1 MLKNRNRDP
10 RSAVPSTPTMSIRST
25 LHRAPI
31 AKPEPDYEVVEFPSD
46 QYVNAKMQP
55 PPPPP
60 PRPPTGHPLDAD
72 ASCGLCGGGGARV
85 RCTECGRRA
94 LCASCDDMYHR
105 HPKRRHHQRQALPHS
120 QLRDERPPLPPKVA
134 PPVPPPRRHKIG
146 GDRLSASPL
155 PATLDQ
161 RRGTINPM
169 GMPKQMATIT
179 NSNHF
184 VSQLP
189 QMQHS
194 HPTVPTMTSH
204 MGSVPYLPNVVHHSN
219 APVASHDQSN
229 TLGHFTS
236 WNRPRGSLPGFN
248 VSPNVVQAPPIEAWE
263 AQENLSAQSWGRPLR
278 RGTSVM
284 ELGGA
289 PTGCPG
295 CAHCASNPWRYG
307 SCANLDH
314 SWVGQSPWPQTC
326 CVPHPATHNPRML
339 PHPHAHPPHTPQP
352 YRRADSRAV
361 SRAASRAGSRAVSPA
376 LSVRSRASRRS
387 KHRTPSPPPL
397 PSSDADSESEIE
409 SDSKESERPPIK
421 VKNVQET
428 DDDISLGPAPPP
440 PNSSWQCE
448 HCTFVNEPGVRVCA
462 VCCRTPTV
470 KPKTIS
476 TDVINN
482 GVGRLRLAEKSS
494 PSPTSLIDDRRK
506 RNDDKVKAVRP
517 TKERVS
523 TGCGPSPPREER
535 PVLKPPNRLDTPTR
549 ERSNERIVQARI
561 RHDIAVG
568 PSPPKE
574 LQNKHQAISTSQS
587 TATVQSLIQDR
598 VDLRSSPK
606 SRTPIREPSTKHS
619 VSVGPSPPRDS
630 PLRVVASIRNISP
643 NFQKKSAGNSPPREP
658 DRASSRSSRTT
669 TGTSPPPQ
677 SISTQTYEVPNNWD
691 RAQSVSRSSRS
702 RHRVRDESRRE
713 RSHSR
718 LSLSSDT
725 RESERSVHTSGG
737 RWEWREPRDSSPSGE
752 WSESERRR
760 NSTRLTRRASHLD
773 LRRNRAVRRSSM
785 YGSEGPSPEP
795 LSNNRAISLEALAGA
810 GSRRE
815 AERGLELARLMSNAE
830 RLGFSAAE
838 VHAALAQNPVA
849 PLAWLSERWPSLCA
863 GVRAAAARL
872 APGVN
877 VTELEARAALAR
889 HRGAMWPA
897 VNECVERSRRQAEVI
912 GVGEEG
918 RLRGHVWGPPT
929 GVDDDAVPP
938 ATQTSRSHRT
948 PEDSSDELEVTT
960 NKFQDDDWMYL
971 PLNVQNKNDYE
982 FERPIKKE
990 HTNATNDNSN
1000 DIAEKLK
1007 LLLIQA
1013 GIPQIDEKLLLKG
1026 LLGNN
1031 LIKTEESNV
1040 SQDNNIQNN
1049 KHNLA
1054 EFIQSENDFID
1065 AYNALTR
1072 LSPLPNLNE
1081 KTNMAAKDESKQNI
1095 IFKVQLPSS
1104 EIISYE
1110 SSSTIND
1117 LQHNKSKKTTVN
1129 KQSTKKVTNHDNVTK
1144 ITVDTL
1150 SNKNEDLT
1158 SNDHFFKTR
1167 AINSDKQ
1174 ALNFTTE
1181 EKGKS
1186 TNLNDIVDN
1195 TQKLIQQMK
1204 QEIHSDIH
1212 SLQGKSSTQS
1222 EAGDSSNESHLSSEK
1237 ESSYNNSEDESGDLT
1252 SDEKE
1257 DTYNGDKNVP
1267 ERIESKNTEQ
1277 NENRVS
1283 VNRTSSEDNENFEE
1297 ALDHVENEID
1307 DFQETNIKILN
1318 SIAKSLQQE
1327 HILTVEINEPRES
1340 NKQSQDVN
1348 NNLFAAV
1355 DSFEEIYQ
1363 QLSSNTEKN
1372 ERKKSPTSTKNIY
1385 SLNNNV
1391 KPAKI
1396 LPKANHASNY
1406 IKQDLS
1412 ISRFRPGSP
1421 VKLLITENEHPLLTA
1436 FTDNFEDSLEE
1447 QSKLLENPVNSNHG
1461 KDFSSEKTEYFNINN
1476 TTTINAVEQNSTNI
1490 TLGSLSKSTALDEE
1504 IEENTLENYSND
1516 ERTDKKE
1523 DFNDQETYQEDI
1535 ILTLNNLTN
1544 NDEQDNSD
1552 PIKTPIQETELTNE
1566 EIKEK
1571 GTSKTKT
1578 PSFISKSSIPKLV
1591 KNMHSGKQKIDKNVN
1606 KVIASKVPVRRG
1618 SIKQYPAPNPP
1629 KSRFG
1634 HIQSGFVKQLQT
1646 RLFST
1651 KGTKTTTQT
1660 QLPTAAETSQQE
1672 TTTDTKTVEVKA
1684 STSTMTKKK
1693 QAPLPPIQAPKEL
1706 SPPKTHLAKDKN
1718 KFFRETCR
1726 TEDEWTESEGEDQNI
1741 VLIGANKEEHNPA
1754 APSPPQPIT
1763 MRKVSGQLIDLAL
1776 VRLPEGS
1783 PERQARMLLAEG
1795 ATENWEQAQLAVN
1808 LISQGTD
1815 TPAALLAALECADLT
1830 SALVYLHQDC
1840 ELCASKFPEHE
1851 MVSMLRCIHRCCR
1864 ECARYYFTVQ
1874 ITERSI
1880 ADCVCPYCKE
1890 PELENLPEDDWLDY
1904 FAHMDILLKTL
1915 LETETHE
1922 LFQRKLRDR
1931 TLARDP
1937 NFRWCV
1943 ECSSGFFVHPK
1954 HKKLRC
1960 PECKSITC
1968 ASCRRPWNSNHD
1980 DMTCEQYSL
1989 WLEDNDPERSV
2000 AAVQQH
2006 LRENGLDCPR
2016 CHFKYSL
2023 SRGGCMHFTCT
2034 QCKYEFC
2041 YGCGKPF
2048 MMGARCGLSE
2058 YCSKLGLHAHHP
2070 RNCLFYLRDKEP
2082 HDLQTLLQMNNV
2094 TYETEEAE
2102 GATGR
2107 CPIQLQRET
2116 PTGLVDTVCGSEV
2129 QKNQAG
2135 LCKNHYLE
2143 YLSRL
2148 VRGRRVDPL
2157 PILGVDD
2164 LETLVRRAALRLPPR
2179 PYGTLEG
2186 LFKRELVE
2194 IVREKIPLD

>member
-1 MLKNRNRDP
+1 MLKNRGRDP
-10 RSAVPSTPTMSIRST
+10 RSAVPSTPTMALRSNV
-25 LHRAPI
+25 HRAPM

-46 QYVNAKMQP
+46 QYVNAKLQP

-60 PRPPTGHPLDAD
+60 PRPPTGHPIDAD

-105 HPKRRHHQRQALPHS
+105 HPKRRHHQRQALSHA
-120 QLRDERPPLPPKVA
+120 QLRDERPPLPPKAA

-155 PATLDQ
+155 PPAID
-161 RRGTINPM
+161 RRSTMNPLM
-169 GMPKQMATIT
+169 GIPKQMAAIT
-179 NSNHF
+179 NTNHF
-184 VSQLP
+184 VSQRP
-189 QMQHS
+189 QMHHQRPS
-194 HPTVPTMTSH
+194 VPSVTSH
-204 MGSVPYLPNVVHHSN
+204 MGSVPYLPNAVHHSN
-219 APVASHDQSN
+219 TPVTSHDQSN
-229 TLGHFTS
+229 TLGHFSS
-236 WNRPRGSLPGFN
+236 WNRPRGSLSGIN
-248 VSPNVVQAPPIEAWE
+248 VPQNVVQAPQLEPWE
-263 AQENLSAQSWGRPLR
+263 VQENLSTQSWGRPLR

-284 ELGGA
+284 ELGGG
-289 PTGCPG
+289 PTACPG

-326 CVPHPATHNPRML
+326 CVPHPAAHNPQMFPHL
-339 PHPHAHPPHTPQP
+339 HPHPPQTPQP

-361 SRAASRAGSRAVSPA
+361 SRAASRAGSRAASPA

-387 KHRTPSPPPL
+387 KHRTPSPVPL
-397 PSSDADSESEIE
+397 PSSDADSESENE
-409 SDSKESERPPIK
+409 SDSKESKIPSVNTNNAKEM
-421 VKNVQET
+421 VE
-428 DDDISLGPAPPP
+428 DSLGPAPSP

-448 HCTFVNEPGVRVCA
+448 HCTFVNEPGTRVCA
-462 VCCRTPTV
+462 VCCRTPTT
-470 KPKTIS
+470 KAKIIS
-476 TDVINN
+476 TDGINN
-482 GVGRLRLAEKSS
+482 GVARLRVTNKSS
-494 PSPTSLIDDRRK
+494 PSPTSNLIDDRRK
-506 RNDDKVKAVRP
+506 KIDDKINKTARP
-517 TKERVS
+517 SKERTS
-523 TGCGPSPPREER
+523 TGCGPSPPRDGR
-535 PVLKPPNRLDTPTR
+535 PVLKSSNRLATPTR
-549 ERSNERIVQARI
+549 EQNNERTAQTRI

-574 LQNKHQAISTSQS
+574 LPNKQQAVSTSRNA
-587 TATVQSLIQDR
+587 ATVQSLIQDR
-598 VDLRSSPK
+598 VEIQSFPK
-606 SRTPIREPSTKHS
+606 RETPLREPLTKHS

-630 PLRVVASIRNISP
+630 PLRVVATIRNVSP
-643 NFQKKSAGNSPPREP
+643 NFQKKYVGNSPPREP
-658 DRASSRSSRTT
+658 NRPSSRSSRTN

-677 SISTQTYEVPNNWD
+677 SISTQTYEVPSNWD
-691 RAQSVSRSSRS
+691 RAQSVSRSSRP
-702 RHRVRDESRRE
+702 RRRVLDENRRE

-725 RESERSVHTSGG
+725 RESERSVRTSGG

-785 YGSEGPSPEP
+785 YGSEVPDLQGPSPEP
-795 LSNNRAISLEALAGA
+795 LTNNRAISLEALAGA

-815 AERGLELARLMSNAE
+815 AERGLELARLMSDAE

-849 PLAWLSERWPSLCA
+849 PLAWLSKRWPSLCA

-877 VTELEARAALAR
+877 VSELEARAALAR

-897 VNECVERSRRQAEVI
+897 VNECVERSRRQAI

-929 GVDDDAVPP
+929 GADDDAVPP
-938 ATQTSRSHRT
+938 DPLPSRSHRIRA
-948 PEDSSDELEVTT
+948 DNSSDEFEVTT

-971 PLNVQNKNDYE
+971 PLDIQKKTNYE
-982 FERPIKKE
+982 SEYPIKKD
-990 HTNATNDNSN
+990 HTNATENDNSN

-1007 LLLIQA
+1007 SLLIQA

-1031 LIKTEESNV
+1031 VTHVGENKLA
-1040 SQDNNIQNN
+1040 QDNNQNN

-1072 LSPLPNLNE
+1072 LSPLPNLNKNTNLNTKENLENNTKIPDNQPNSHMKSHESTTNHLKINKPIKMPLTKQSKKNNSHDNIRRNVVETLNNNNETLLNKDRFFKQLDIHSNKEALNLKTKEHE
-1081 KTNMAAKDESKQNI
+1081 KTN
-1095 IFKVQLPSS
+1095 
-1104 EIISYE
+1104 
-1110 SSSTIND
+1110 
-1117 LQHNKSKKTTVN
+1117 
-1129 KQSTKKVTNHDNVTK
+1129 
-1144 ITVDTL
+1144 
-1150 SNKNEDLT
+1150 
-1158 SNDHFFKTR
+1158 
-1167 AINSDKQ
+1167 
-1174 ALNFTTE
+1174 
-1181 EKGKS
+1181 
-1186 TNLNDIVDN
+1186 NLNDIVDN

-1204 QEIHSDIH
+1204 EEIHSDIH
-1212 SLQGKSSTQS
+1212 SLQDKSSTQS
-1222 EAGDSSNESHLSSEK
+1222 EAGNSSNESRLSSEK
-1237 ESSYNNSEDESGDLT
+1237 ESSFSSSEGESEDLS

-1257 DTYNGDKNVP
+1257 VTCSGEDNV
-1267 ERIESKNTEQ
+1267 TEQ
-1277 NENRVS
+1277 NKNRVS

-1297 ALDHVENEID
+1297 AMDHVEIEIE
-1307 DFQETNIKILN
+1307 DFKDSNIEILN

-1327 HILTVEINEPRES
+1327 HSLTVEIDETKVTNKCNE
-1340 NKQSQDVN
+1340 DVN

-1355 DSFEEIYQ
+1355 DNFEEIYE
-1363 QLSSNTEKN
+1363 QLSNEKEKKLN
-1372 ERKKSPTSTKNIY
+1372 ELQRETLSIKKYT

-1391 KPAKI
+1391 EQTNIIRPEAKYV
-1396 LPKANHASNY
+1396 STY
-1406 IKQDLS
+1406 IKQD
-1412 ISRFRPGSP
+1412 ISTSKFTPSSP
-1421 VKLLITENEHPLLTA
+1421 IKLFITENKHQLQTA
-1436 FTDNFEDSLEE
+1436 FIENFDDSLEE
-1447 QSKLLENPVNSNHG
+1447 LTNSLENPINSDKSN
-1461 KDFSSEKTEYFNINN
+1461 DSSNEPSEGFNNISAMNTPEQSDSKIISEYLSK
-1476 TTTINAVEQNSTNI
+1476 TTT
-1490 TLGSLSKSTALDEE
+1490 LDG
-1504 IEENTLENYSND
+1504 
-1516 ERTDKKE
+1516 
-1523 DFNDQETYQEDI
+1523 
-1535 ILTLNNLTN
+1535 
-1544 NDEQDNSD
+1544 
-1552 PIKTPIQETELTNE
+1552 

-1571 GTSKTKT
+1571 IPSDVDLSGTEDGKKGFNVHNNKQDDIILNLNDLTDNNDQDNSGHISLKIQKNESSAAGTLGKETLKSKM
-1578 PSFISKSSIPKLV
+1578 PSVISKSNIPKLV
-1591 KNMHSGKQKIDKNVN
+1591 RNMHSGKQKNDKNVT
-1606 KVIASKVPVRRG
+1606 KVIASKVPVRRS

-1651 KGTKTTTQT
+1651 KTSKSTKTDT
-1660 QLPTAAETSQQE
+1660 ETHLQK
-1672 TTTDTKTVEVKA
+1672 TKEDLRAIEVQV

-1693 QAPLPPIQAPKEL
+1693 QAPPPPVQMTREL
-1706 SPPKTHLAKDKN
+1706 SPPKTNLANEKTN
-1718 KFFRETCR
+1718 HFFRETCR
-1726 TEDEWTESEGEDQNI
+1726 TEDEWTESDADDNI
-1741 VLIGANKEEHNPA
+1741 IQINKEEPNLA
-1754 APSPPQPIT
+1754 IPSPPQPIT
-1763 MRKVSGQLIDLAL
+1763 MRQVSGQLIDLAL

-1795 ATENWEQAQLAVN
+1795 ATENWEQAQLAVK

-1815 TPAALLAALECADLT
+1815 TPAALLAALECVDLA
-1830 SALVYLHQDC
+1830 SAVAYLHQDC

-1851 MVSMLRCIHRCCR
+1851 MVSMLRCTHRCCR
-1864 ECARYYFTVQ
+1864 ECARHYFTVQ

-1954 HKKLRC
+1954 HKRLRC
-1960 PECKSITC
+1960 PECKSVTC
-1968 ASCRRPWNSNHD
+1968 ASCRRPWSTNHD
-1980 DMTCEQYSL
+1980 DMTCEQYAL

-2023 SRGGCMHFTCT
+2023 SRGGCMHFTCS

-2058 YCSKLGLHAHHP
+2058 YCSRLGLHAHHP

-2082 HDLQTLLQMNNV
+2082 RELQTLLQMNNI
-2094 TYETEEAE
+2094 TYETKAAE
-2102 GATGR
+2102 GSTGR

-2116 PTGLVDTVCGSEV
+2116 PTGLLDTICGSEV
-2129 QKNQAG
+2129 QQNQAG
-2135 LCKNHYLE
+2135 LCKIHYVE
-2143 YLSRL
+2143 YLAGLARSLDPIPIMEVSEL
-2148 VRGRRVDPL
+2148 VAELRRRALPL
-2157 PILGVDD
+2157 PERGPWDTDPIYAGMCAEVYSV
-2164 LETLVRRAALRLPPR
+2164 LVQL
-2179 PYGTLEG
+2179 
-2186 LFKRELVE
+2186 KINCQRE
-2194 IVREKIPLD
+2194 DTA